1 MKEYKDLVE
10 TWFYDIKPWSPG
22 DVACEREA
30 WVRCQGVPLHGW
42 SSQFLELLVIRLGR
56 FVSLDTNTMNLKRLD
71 MARVLI
77 RTSSWEVINQLVK
90 VRINGS
96 FYNIRLLEKPFPEY
110 TFNHVKPRRWR
121 IIVLMIQQVQI
132 HYPSCQMTL
141 LARLLNRLRGN
152 GEYSKVV

>member
-110 TFNHVKPRRWR
+110 TFNHVKPRR
-121 IIVLMIQQVQI
+121 VEDHCSYDSTSSDSL
-132 HYPSCQMTL
+132 PKLSNDSPC
-141 LARLLNRLRGN
+141 
-152 GEYSKVV
+152 